1 VKAAL
6 EAAEGNGEVPDG
18 VDLEVGYVGSPE
30 YRIKVRAPNYKT
42 AEDQLEA
49 AAARPPARPS
59 RPPAAPVGSTATAT
73 RTTSSRSRSAFYT
86 LHLRNP

>member
-49 AAARPPARPS
+49 AAAMPARPS

>member
-49 AAARPPARPS
+49 AAARAREAIE
-59 RPPAAPVGSTATAT
+59 AAGGSGGFH
-73 RTTSSRSRSAFYT
+73 RDR
-86 LHLRNP
+86 HEDDE